1 MEPHFFQLLDRI
13 RFQAA
18 MSALAREGKN
28 LALISQI
35 QALSEHYKEALLER
49 LQQDVPHLEIKTF
62 FPADADGI
70 VQRFNQV
77 VEKMPI
83 TQALDRNSNERH
95 LELWVVHDAA
105 ALPSHELRLL
115 LQLLEKF
122 PGSQVR
128 ALLVYG
134 GVGALPDNLDE
145 FDKSLMRWIVERP
158 SLDHIKEALAQEQD
172 PDRIASLRALI
183 QRMAPGGSNKE
194 AVTAALNHHATA
206 SALPVQ
212 RPPTPAPS
220 RLFRWLKVCAA
231 ALALMALS
239 IAVALKLHPDAL
251 HAVWPAWTPKTKAL
265 AESTPPH
272 VDTPALA
279 SSPSAQD
286 QGNSPATPS
295 PTSVASPAPSPK
307 PGESESL
314 AQADALITELPEE
327 AVKGERWAWQ
337 LNVMQI
343 VVQHGIAPT
352 YAKALDLRTNFPDL
366 SDVHVVPQFV
376 GNESQAR
383 FALVSGPF
391 QSKEEADRFIKTK
404 KAPRDSWVRN
414 AAALQERLIA
424 KSTEPKKP

>member
-35 QALSEHYKEALLER
+35 QALSEHYKEALLES

-145 FDKSLMRWIVERP
+145 FEIG
-158 SLDHIKEALAQEQD
+158 
-172 PDRIASLRALI
+172 RA
-183 QRMAPGGSNKE
+183 
-194 AVTAALNHHATA
+194 
-206 SALPVQ
+206 
-212 RPPTPAPS
+212 
-220 RLFRWLKVCAA
+220 
-231 ALALMALS
+231 
-239 IAVALKLHPDAL
+239 
-251 HAVWPAWTPKTKAL
+251 
-265 AESTPPH
+265 H
-272 VDTPALA
+272 V
-279 SSPSAQD
+279 
-286 QGNSPATPS
+286 
-295 PTSVASPAPSPK
+295 
-307 PGESESL
+307 
-314 AQADALITELPEE
+314 
-327 AVKGERWAWQ
+327 
-337 LNVMQI
+337 
-343 VVQHGIAPT
+343 
-352 YAKALDLRTNFPDL
+352 
-366 SDVHVVPQFV
+366 
-376 GNESQAR
+376 
-383 FALVSGPF
+383 
-391 QSKEEADRFIKTK
+391 
-404 KAPRDSWVRN
+404 
-414 AAALQERLIA
+414 
-424 KSTEPKKP
+424 